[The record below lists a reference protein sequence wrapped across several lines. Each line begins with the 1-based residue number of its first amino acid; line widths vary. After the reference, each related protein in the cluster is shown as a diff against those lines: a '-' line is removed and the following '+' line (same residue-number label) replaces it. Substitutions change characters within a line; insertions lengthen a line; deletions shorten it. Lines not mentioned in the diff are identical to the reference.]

1 MRKNNHVKK
10 VLNIWTIISVVTI
23 LISILAYFGY
33 RYVTNSDNT
42 YTDFLVGEAAY
53 LGTNKVGEWHLFWI
67 LLFLGI
73 AITIVL
79 SFMEE
84 QKKALPL
91 SGYKK
96 WILYAVLI
104 YLPFCT
110 HLLIYNTLNL
120 FFLIITIFVS
130 VLILIFRERSLE
142 QIALFTCIY
151 FGIEVFAVV
160 LSVFFGN
167 YFLSDKKV
175 LLLAFVF
182 YFLFVLLDRRF
193 KSFSIT
199 KVGNCVQVILPLL
212 FLLYLKNTYQNGI
225 AIEKVQFPVTY
236 IVIIIF
242 MIMVLVGITI
252 YQIARKKV
260 TQIEGKQERENS
272 LKIYFPA
279 VFSIFS
285 FVSYMSP
292 AMILPFDLHHHG
304 EQILPWQQ
312 IVELGQKAYEDY
324 APASGLFPMILG
336 FINRVMFDGQ
346 ANAYN
351 MSFVIFALLF
361 EAITIFLLCRK
372 IGEKWALIIAV
383 LFHMPVYC
391 RGWIMLPTVLLWS
404 DKKLI
409 ENKALWL
416 MSYVFVSFLD
426 GMYYPLYGAALL
438 LGAFPFAMLQVIAF
452 VKKPDFKKKYVIP
465 FLLLLVIIVLS
476 IPLLYRMLEHVLSM
490 SGQTI
495 SVDGMNIFQSE
506 VPEWFM
512 PFLSG
517 FDGYSMIYYLFRF
530 VFGILAVVVAVYLL
544 CCFIKRN
551 DKNFHAFLNDK
562 YFMLSCVPPLICIC
576 YTYTMV
582 CMDEDWVANLL
593 SRSVFV
599 LLSISGVFLLVFLI
613 CYGKRLLGEKNCAF
627 LMAFAF
633 CIPFIFFEKC
643 QDYEFPRLE
652 GTTDQNSYVIAEY
665 QSKMMP
671 YALRDGY
678 VLLDASVKEAN
689 QYIQY
694 DRVGNGYVS
703 QSVMKK
709 LNKVQFTIDYLR
721 LFDPDV
727 KILGFEQSQFFYFL
741 LNEKAVYSGRT
752 SIARS
757 REAVKEELAQ
767 INPEHTVVRTGVI
780 PLEEYY
786 LYRYLVEQG
795 YSYSSDLELFLP
807 DKLYASIYN
816 STGNYDS
823 SVWVQDYNCFG
834 VASSFAKSLNH
845 MKCLHKSY
853 EDIKVNC
860 ETVKNSENINF
871 NLQLDRPVEGKNV
884 DFLYVKI
891 DDVMGGN
898 LSVSFD
904 CVGKEKGECSLQA
917 WLEDGELLL
926 PIGTNA
932 NWLTESHDMI
942 TLSIF
947 DAKTGEAAKISKVAF
962 YKLDE
967 LEKE

>member
-10 VLNIWTIISVVTI
+10 VLNIWTIISIVTI
-23 LISILAYFGY
+23 LISILAYLGY

-91 SGYKK
+91 SGNTK
-96 WILYAVLI
+96 WILFAVLV
-104 YLPFCT
+104 YLPLGT
-110 HLLIYNTLNL
+110 HLLIYNALNPY
-120 FFLIITIFVS
+120 FLLITIFFS
-130 VLILIFRERSLE
+130 ILVLCFREKCLE
-142 QIALFTCIY
+142 QVAFFTCIY
-151 FGIEVFAVV
+151 FGMEVPAII
-160 LSVFFGN
+160 LCVFGDN

-175 LLLAFVF
+175 LFFTFVVYF
-182 YFLFVLLDRRF
+182 AAMLMDRYSKNFSMAGVANAIQILIPFLFF
-193 KSFSIT
+193 
-199 KVGNCVQVILPLL
+199 
-212 FLLYLKNTYQNGI
+212 LYLKNTYQNGDV
-225 AIEKVQFPVTY
+225 IESVPFPKTY
-236 IVIIIF
+236 ILF
-242 MIMVLVGITI
+242 MISLMLVLFGITL
-252 YQIARKKV
+252 YQIFRSVIRMK
-260 TQIEGKQERENS
+260 GKQEKDVS
-272 LKIYFPA
+272 VKIYFPT
-279 VFSIFS
+279 VFSVFS

-292 AMILPFDLHHHG
+292 AIILPFDLHHHG

-324 APASGLFPMILG
+324 SPASGLFPMILG
-336 FINRVMFDGQ
+336 CINRVMFHGQ

-361 EAITIFLLCRK
+361 EGITIFLLYKK
-372 IGEKWALIIAV
+372 IGGIWALVIAV

-391 RGWIMLPTVLLWS
+391 RGWIILPTILLWS

-409 ENKALWL
+409 ENKSLWL

-438 LGAFPFAMLQVIAF
+438 LGAFPFAALQFIAF
-452 VKKPDFKKKYVIP
+452 IKKPDFKKKYSLP
-465 FLLLLVIIVLS
+465 FLLFISIIVIC
-476 IPLLYRMLEHVLSM
+476 IPLLYRMLRHVLSM

-495 SVDGMNIFQSE
+495 SVDGINIFQSE
-506 VPEWFM
+506 IPKWFM

-517 FDGYSMIYYLFRF
+517 FSGYPIIYYLFRF
-530 VFGILAVVVAVYLL
+530 IFGILAVVVAVYLL
-544 CCFIKRN
+544 CRYIKQRN
-551 DKNFHAFLNDK
+551 KTFQNYLNDK
-562 YFMLSCVPPLICIC
+562 FFILSCIPPLMCIC

-593 SRSVFV
+593 SRSVFIILFV
-599 LLSISGVFLLVFLI
+599 AMLFLVFLI
-613 CYGKRLLGEKNCAF
+613 GYGKNFLGEKNCAF
-627 LMAFAF
+627 LIAFVF
-633 CIPFIFFEKC
+633 CIPFLFFEEC
-643 QDYEFPRLE
+643 QDYEFPKLE
-652 GTTDQNSYVIAEY
+652 GTTDQNSYIIAEY

-678 VLLDASVKEAN
+678 ILIDDSVKDAN
-689 QYIQY
+689 PYV
-694 DRVGNGYVS
+694 RFERLGNGYVA
-703 QSVMKK
+703 QKVMER
-709 LNKVQFTIDYLR
+709 LNKTQLTMDYLR
-721 LFDPDV
+721 LFDSNV

-757 REAVKEELAQ
+757 HEAVEAELAQ
-767 INPEHTVVRTGVI
+767 IDPEHTVVRTGVI

-807 DKLYASIYN
+807 NKLYAAIYG

-845 MKCLHKSY
+845 MKYLHKSY
-853 EDIKVNC
+853 EDIGVNC
-860 ETVKNSENINF
+860 ETVKNSEDIDF
-871 NLQLDRPVEGKNV
+871 HLQLDRPVEGKNA

-891 DDVMGGN
+891 DDVSGGN
-898 LSVSFD
+898 LSVDFD
-904 CVGKEKGECSLQA
+904 CVGKEKGECSLKA

-932 NWLTESHDMI
+932 NWLTEAHETI
-942 TLSIF
+942 TLSIS
-947 DAKTGEAAKISKVAF
+947 DAKTGEDTKISEVIF

>member
-73 AITIVL
+73 ALTAIL

-84 QKKALPL
+84 QKKEITL
-91 SGYKK
+91 SGHKR
-96 WILYAVLI
+96 WFLYAVLI

-110 HLLIYNTLNL
+110 HLLIYNILN
-120 FFLIITIFVS
+120 FYFLMITVFVS
-130 VLILIFRERSLE
+130 ILILIFQERSLE
-142 QIALFTCIY
+142 QIAYFTCIY

-167 YFLSDKKV
+167 YFYSDKKV
-175 LLLAFVF
+175 LFLAFVF
-182 YFLFVLLDRRF
+182 YFLFMFLDRRF
-193 KSFSIT
+193 KNFSMT
-199 KVGNCVQVILPLL
+199 KVGNGIQVILPLL

-225 AIEKVQFPVTY
+225 VVEKVPFPWSY
-236 IVIIIF
+236 IIFIVF
-242 MIMVLVGITI
+242 MIMALIGITI
-252 YQIARKKV
+252 YQIAHKKV
-260 TQIEGKQERENS
+260 T
-272 LKIYFPA
+272 LKICFST
-279 VFSIFS
+279 VFSVFS

-324 APASGLFPMILG
+324 APVSGLFPMILG
-336 FINRVMFDGQ
+336 FINRVMFHGQ

-361 EAITIFLLCRK
+361 EAITIFLLYKK
-372 IGEKWALIIAV
+372 IGGTWALIIV
-383 LFHMPVYC
+383 VFFHMPVYC
-391 RGWIMLPTVLLWS
+391 RGWIILPTVLLLS

-426 GMYYPLYGAALL
+426 GLYYPLYGAALL
-438 LGAFPFAMLQVIAF
+438 LGAFPFAVLQVIAF

-465 FLLLLVIIVLS
+465 FLLLLVIIAFSV
-476 IPLLYRMLEHVLSM
+476 PLLYRMLRHVLSM

-517 FDGYSMIYYLFRF
+517 FSGYSMIYYLFRF

-593 SRSVFV
+593 SRSVFIF
-599 LLSISGVFLLVFLI
+599 LSISGIFLLVFLI
-613 CYGKRLLGEKNCAF
+613 CHGKCLLGEKNCAF
-627 LMAFAF
+627 LMALSF
-633 CIPFIFFEKC
+633 CIPFIFFAEC
-643 QDYEFPRLE
+643 QDYEFPNLE

-678 VLLDASVKEAN
+678 VLLDDSVKEVN
-689 QYIQY
+689 PYIHY
-694 DRVGNGYVS
+694 ERIGNGYVS
-703 QSVMKK
+703 QSVMEK
-709 LNKVQFTIDYLR
+709 LNKVQFTMNYLR

-757 REAVKEELAQ
+757 REAVEEELAL
-767 INPEHTVVRTGVI
+767 IDPEHTVVRTGVI

-786 LYRYLVEQG
+786 LYRYLVEHG

-807 DKLYASIYN
+807 NQLYASIYG
-816 STGNYDS
+816 STGDYDS

-845 MKCLHKSY
+845 MKYLHKSY
-853 EDIKVNC
+853 EDI
-860 ETVKNSENINF
+860 TVKCKTEKNSEEIHF
-871 NLQLDRPVEGKNV
+871 HLQLDRPVEGNNA

-891 DDVMGGN
+891 EDVMDGN
-898 LSVSFD
+898 LAVSFD
-904 CVGKEKGECSLQA
+904 CVGKDKEECSLKA
-917 WLEDGELLL
+917 WVEDGELLL
-926 PIGTNA
+926 PVGTNA
-932 NWLTESHDMI
+932 NWLTESHDTI
-942 TLSIF
+942 TLSIS
-947 DAKTGEAAKISKVAF
+947 DAKTGGDIRISKLAF
-962 YKLDE
+962 YKLDK
-967 LEKE
+967 LEPE

>member
-53 LGTNKVGEWHLFWI
+53 LGTNKVGEWHLFWF
-67 LLFLGI
+67 LLFFGI
-73 AITIVL
+73 VITIVL

-84 QKKALPL
+84 QKNALPL
-91 SGYKK
+91 SGDIK
-96 WILYAVLI
+96 WILYAVLV
-104 YLPFCT
+104 YLPFGT
-110 HLLIYNTLNL
+110 NLLIYNTLNL
-120 FFLIITIFVS
+120 YFLFITIFFS
-130 VLILIFRERSLE
+130 ILVLCFREKCLE
-142 QIALFTCIY
+142 QVAFFTCIY
-151 FGIEVFAVV
+151 FGMEVPAII
-160 LSVFFGN
+160 LCVFGDN

-175 LLLAFVF
+175 LFLTFVV
-182 YFLFVLLDRRF
+182 YFTAMFMDRYS
-193 KSFSIT
+193 KNFSMAG
-199 KVGNCVQVILPLL
+199 VANAVQILIPFL
-212 FLLYLKNTYQNGI
+212 FLLYLKNTYQNGD
-225 AIEKVQFPVTY
+225 AIERVPFPKTY
-236 IVIIIF
+236 IIF
-242 MIMVLVGITI
+242 MISLMLVLSGITI
-252 YQIARKKV
+252 YQIFRSVIRMK
-260 TQIEGKQERENS
+260 EKQEKEVS
-272 LKIYFPA
+272 VKIYFPT
-279 VFSIFS
+279 VLSVFS

-324 APASGLFPMILG
+324 SPASGLFPMILG
-336 FINRVMFDGQ
+336 CINRVMFHGQ

-361 EAITIFLLCRK
+361 EVITIFLLYKK
-372 IGEKWALIIAV
+372 IGGTWALVIAV

-391 RGWIMLPTVLLWS
+391 RGWIILPTVLLWS

-409 ENKALWL
+409 ENKSLWL
-416 MSYVFVSFLD
+416 MCYVFVSFLD
-426 GMYYPLYGAALL
+426 GLYYPLYGAALL
-438 LGAFPFAMLQVIAF
+438 LGAFPFAVLQFIAF
-452 VKKPDFKKKYVIP
+452 IKKPDFKKKYSIP
-465 FLLLLVIIVLS
+465 FLLLLAIIVLC
-476 IPLLYRMLEHVLSM
+476 IPLLYRMLRHVLSM

-495 SVDGMNIFQSE
+495 SVDGINIFQSE
-506 VPEWFM
+506 VPKWFM

-517 FDGYSMIYYLFRF
+517 FSGYSMIYYLFRF
-530 VFGILAVVVAVYLL
+530 IFGILAVVVSVYLL
-544 CCFIKRN
+544 CHFIKQK
-551 DKNFHAFLNDK
+551 DKTFQAFLNDK
-562 YFMLSCVPPLICIC
+562 FFILSCVPPLMCIC

-593 SRSVFV
+593 SRSVFIILFVGVFFLV
-599 LLSISGVFLLVFLI
+599 LLIG
-613 CYGKRLLGEKNCAF
+613 YGKNFLGEINCAF
-627 LMAFAF
+627 LMAFVF
-633 CIPFIFFEKC
+633 CIPFLFFEEC
-643 QDYEFPRLE
+643 QDYEFPNLE

-678 VLLDASVKEAN
+678 ILIDDSVKDAN
-689 QYIQY
+689 PYV
-694 DRVGNGYVS
+694 RFERLGNGYVA
-703 QSVMKK
+703 QNVMKR
-709 LNKVQFTIDYLR
+709 LNKTQLTMDYLR

-757 REAVKEELAQ
+757 HEAVEAELVQ
-767 INPEHTVVRTGVI
+767 IAPEHTVVRTGVI

-807 DKLYASIYN
+807 NKLYAAIYG
-816 STGNYDS
+816 STGSYDS
-823 SVWVQDYNCFG
+823 SVWVQNYNCFG
-834 VASSFAKSLNH
+834 VAASFAKSLNH
-845 MKCLHKSY
+845 MKYLHKSY
-853 EDIKVNC
+853 DDIKVNC
-860 ETVKNSENINF
+860 DTVKNSEGINF
-871 NLQLDRPVEGKNV
+871 HLQLDRPVEGKNA

-898 LSVSFD
+898 LSVRFD
-904 CVGKEKGECSLQA
+904 CVGKEKEECSLEA

-932 NWLTESHDMI
+932 NWLTEAHDTI
-942 TLSIF
+942 TLSIS
-947 DAKTGEAAKISKVAF
+947 DAKTSVDTKISKVAF